1 MSLVVI
7 DPMNRT
13 VVVSVSCVNEAFAI
27 LEVEPRKFILGFK
40 KHIGF
45 AVFTDQRTLQVKT
58 PYYLY
63 EN

>member
-45 AVFTDQRTLQVKT
+45 AVFTDQRTL
-58 PYYLY
+58 
-63 EN
+63 